1 MVKAAKFGGA
11 GGHAAAGA
19 LAFFK
24 DGDAVPGLHQR
35 SRAGDAGNAGAN
47 DRDVALYGGFEKRV
61 GEGFVCHDF
70 FTFSEVKEKIGRTWD
85 RDEKSGINE
94 RHAHT
99 LHRSR
104 YTVAAGADL

>member
-1 MVKAAKFGGA
+1 MVKTAKFGVP
-11 GGHAAAGA
+11 GGHAPAGA
-19 LAFFK
+19 LAFLK
-24 DGDAVPGLHQR
+24 DGDAVAGLNQR

-47 DRDVALYGGFEKRV
+47 DCDVTLYVRFKESS

-70 FTFSEVKEKIGRTWD
+70 FAFSEVKEKVGKTWH
-85 RDEKSGINE
+85 RDERSGINE

-104 YTVAAGADL
+104 CLAPAGADL

>member
-1 MVKAAKFGGA
+1 MVKAAKFGGSR
-11 GGHAAAGA
+11 GHASASA

-24 DGDAVPGLHQR
+24 DGDTVPGLDQR
-35 SRAGDAGNAGAN
+35 SGAGDAGNASAYDG
-47 DRDVALYGGFEKRV
+47 DVTLYGRFKESS

-70 FTFSEVKEKIGRTWD
+70 FAFSEVKEKVGKKWHRN
-85 RDEKSGINE
+85 EKSGINE

-104 YTVAAGADL
+104 RLAAASADL